1 MNDHI
6 GILGQ
11 EKMLILERSP
21 TIAPLLAQLHN
32 RSAQYQEDKS
42 RDHHDVM
49 AQIMADLLCLDLK
62 PTESELVT
70 DVLLELMRQAER
82 DMRRMLAERLAT
94 ETDVPLRMIQHLAND
109 EISVAES
116 ILRKSTI
123 LQEMDLIYIIKSHG
137 SDHWQAIAQRNDLSN
152 QVVDVL
158 ADTHDVATAVTLSEN
173 KAITLTEY
181 ALEQFVPLA
190 GANEELARPLLTRP
204 ELPKEIA
211 ARLYEVVG
219 AELKQ
224 TIETRFAETA
234 DQATEII
241 DDILLEAKQAARA
254 EYMPSEKLVQA
265 AYQLK
270 QKGILEVGSMLSNLK
285 RGMIASFIA
294 QFCAHTD
301 MTPDTIL
308 SAMTQQSGQDLAV
321 ICKAYDVRKADFIS
335 FYLMTHRLRKS
346 YQPVIDSHQF
356 MMAISTYDRVK
367 KADALHV
374 LRNKRVLH

>member
-1 MNDHI
+1 MNNHI

-94 ETDVPLRMIQHLAND
+94 EQDVPLRMIQHLAND

-137 SDHWQAIAQRNDLSN
+137 SEHWQAIAHRTDLTD
-152 QVVDVL
+152 QVVNVL
-158 ADTHDVATAVTLSEN
+158 ADTHDVETAVTLSEN
-173 KAITLTEY
+173 TAITLTDY
-181 ALEQFVPLA
+181 AFSQFVPMA
-190 GANEELARPLLTRP
+190 GEHDVLARPLLTRP
-204 ELPKEIA
+204 DLPKEIA
-211 ARLYEVVG
+211 SRLYEVVG
-219 AELKQ
+219 EELKQ
-224 TIETRFAETA
+224 SLSACFPEGSA
-234 DQATEII
+234 QASSVV

-254 EYMPSEKLVQA
+254 EYMPSDKLVQA
-265 AYQLK
+265 AYVLK
-270 QKGILEVGSMLSNLK
+270 QKGALEVGSMLSNLK
-285 RGMIASFIA
+285 RGMVASFIA

-308 SAMTQQSGQDLAV
+308 AAITQQSGQDLAV
-321 ICKAYDVRKADFIS
+321 ICKAFDVRKTDFIS